1 MCDVWTG
8 QRNRPLR
15 LLAVELDEQGEWVA
29 REACGQTEKRPF
41 LLMQAS
47 ADPANGAELLY
58 LTVEIGAYPKVAA
71 LAKWAQQQGA
81 LVLWNPGGLKN
92 ARVLPARGCVVLQ
105 SALRP
110 EEEQSALHELF
121 CTPGMTTTLDR
132 KTLLQRLR
140 AASRASLAMAQAS
153 GDGKNRRIAASLAVR
168 IIRRLAIRRSGG
180 LGRIHGVGIDRLAI
194 IASASH
200 SGIHGVGIHGG
211 RVHRRGPIGVVSTV
225 IGWIVLIPTV
235 RTVRIHVRAGHVGI
249 VGTGRRIGGVSI
261 PSIQRIVGFT

>member
-15 LLAVELDEQGEWVA
+15 LLAVEVDEQGEWVA
-29 REACGQTEKRPF
+29 REACGQTETRPF

-47 ADPANGAELLY
+47 EDPANRAELLY
-58 LTVEIGAYPKVAA
+58 LTVEIGAYPKVVA
-71 LAKWAQQQGA
+71 LAGRAQQQGA

-153 GDGKNRRIAASLAVR
+153 GDGKNRRIAASLAAQGWQMPKEGTV
-168 IIRRLAIRRSGG
+168 
-180 LGRIHGVGIDRLAI
+180 
-194 IASASH
+194 
-200 SGIHGVGIHGG
+200 
-211 RVHRRGPIGVVSTV
+211 VVSIGASVDCRLEEVMELWHGTV
-225 IGWIVLIPTV
+225 KRTRGMEMLWGSAFDMKQPDSLRLVLLTAEP
-235 RTVRIHVRAGHVGI
+235 
-249 VGTGRRIGGVSI
+249 
-261 PSIQRIVGFT
+261 

>member
-41 LLMQAS
+41 LLRQAS
-47 ADPANGAELLY
+47 ADPANEAELLY

-71 LAKWAQQQGA
+71 LAEWAQQQGA

-92 ARVLPARGCVVLQ
+92 ARVLPAHGCVVLQ

-121 CTPGMTTTLDR
+121 CTSGMTTTLDR

-140 AASRASLAMAQAS
+140 KASRASLAMAQAS
-153 GDGKNRRIAASLAVR
+153 GDGKNRRIAASLAAQGWQMPR
-168 IIRRLAIRRSGG
+168 EGAL
-180 LGRIHGVGIDRLAI
+180 
-194 IASASH
+194 
-200 SGIHGVGIHGG
+200 
-211 RVHRRGPIGVVSTV
+211 VVSIGASVDCRLEEVVELWHGTV
-225 IGWIVLIPTV
+225 KRTQGMEVLWGSAFGLEQPDSLRLV
-235 RTVRIHVRAGHVGI
+235 LMAVE
-249 VGTGRRIGGVSI
+249 
-261 PSIQRIVGFT
+261 P

>member
-15 LLAVELDEQGEWVA
+15 LLAVELDQQGEWVA

-71 LAKWAQQQGA
+71 LAEWAQQQGA

-153 GDGKNRRIAASLAVR
+153 GDGKNRRIAASLAAQGWQMPKEGT
-168 IIRRLAIRRSGG
+168 L
-180 LGRIHGVGIDRLAI
+180 
-194 IASASH
+194 
-200 SGIHGVGIHGG
+200 
-211 RVHRRGPIGVVSTV
+211 VVSIGASVDCRLEEVMELWHGTV
-225 IGWIVLIPTV
+225 KRTCGMEMLWGSAFDMKQPDSLRLVLLTAEP
-235 RTVRIHVRAGHVGI
+235 
-249 VGTGRRIGGVSI
+249 
-261 PSIQRIVGFT
+261 

>member
-71 LAKWAQQQGA
+71 LAEWAQQQGA

-153 GDGKNRRIAASLAVR
+153 GDGKNRRIAASLAAQGWQMPKEGT
-168 IIRRLAIRRSGG
+168 L
-180 LGRIHGVGIDRLAI
+180 
-194 IASASH
+194 
-200 SGIHGVGIHGG
+200 
-211 RVHRRGPIGVVSTV
+211 VVSIGASVDCRLEEVVELWHGTV
-225 IGWIVLIPTV
+225 KRTWGMEMLWGSAFDMKQPDSLRLVLLTAEP
-235 RTVRIHVRAGHVGI
+235 
-249 VGTGRRIGGVSI
+249 
-261 PSIQRIVGFT
+261 

>member
-29 REACGQTEKRPF
+29 REASGQTEKRPF
-41 LLMQAS
+41 LLMQSGVAQ
-47 ADPANGAELLY
+47 ANGAELLY

-71 LAKWAQQQGA
+71 LAGWAQQQGA

-153 GDGKNRRIAASLAVR
+153 GDGKNRRIAASLAAQGWQMPKEGTV
-168 IIRRLAIRRSGG
+168 
-180 LGRIHGVGIDRLAI
+180 
-194 IASASH
+194 
-200 SGIHGVGIHGG
+200 
-211 RVHRRGPIGVVSTV
+211 VVSIGASVDCRLEEVMELWHGTV
-225 IGWIVLIPTV
+225 KRTRGMETLWGFAFDMKQPDSLRLVLLTAEP
-235 RTVRIHVRAGHVGI
+235 
-249 VGTGRRIGGVSI
+249 
-261 PSIQRIVGFT
+261 

>member
-41 LLMQAS
+41 LLRQAS
-47 ADPANGAELLY
+47 ADPANEAELLY
-58 LTVEIGAYPKVAA
+58 PTVEIGAYPKVAA
-71 LAKWAQQQGA
+71 LAEWAQQQGA

-153 GDGKNRRIAASLAVR
+153 GDGKNRRIAASLAAQGWQVPKEGT
-168 IIRRLAIRRSGG
+168 L
-180 LGRIHGVGIDRLAI
+180 
-194 IASASH
+194 
-200 SGIHGVGIHGG
+200 
-211 RVHRRGPIGVVSTV
+211 VVSIGASVDCRLEEVMELWHGTV
-225 IGWIVLIPTV
+225 KRTRGMETLWGSAFDMKQPDSLRLVLLTAEP
-235 RTVRIHVRAGHVGI
+235 
-249 VGTGRRIGGVSI
+249 
-261 PSIQRIVGFT
+261 